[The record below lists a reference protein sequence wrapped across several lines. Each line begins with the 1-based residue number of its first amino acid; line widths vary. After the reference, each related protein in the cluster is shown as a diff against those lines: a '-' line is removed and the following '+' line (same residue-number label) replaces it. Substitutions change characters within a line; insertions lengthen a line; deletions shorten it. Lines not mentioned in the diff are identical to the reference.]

1 MRLIET
7 VKQTITF
14 AAGVLG
20 FAKSGSALRNH
31 FDHASSLLL
40 HKVTI
45 MATFNPYSSPPNNS
59 EKTPVNL
66 RPNMYARS
74 TPKPDLDPATIAF
87 INGPKAAMVQAA
99 VVVRDLQYWERTF
112 AKLAVRHTSEFYAL
126 TKEFI
131 DSGVWREHYK
141 TKAAALEHVPK
152 ISSDCYYK
160 GILKLLSSG
169 STERVP
175 QNNNEAEL
183 ECLKAI
189 EEARS
194 KWQTEQSKPE
204 QDTQTSAPEA
214 AKEASQAAPETT
226 PEPTPEPAKEASRP
240 PIDVSGCVIPQ
251 RLLENDLRE
260 RHGEVTGAA
269 HWASKLKTLFEGIQ
283 NNHDPLFVNLKASG
297 NIQTFMNGAASMH
310 RAISECL
317 PEVVCPQCS
326 AKTKTC
332 HLCHGS
338 GWISEVRWNRDW
350 VKAADSVKQ
359 TEVRRRAAI
368 KAEYA

>member
-1 MRLIET
+1 MSYFPRT
-7 VKQTITF
+7 
-14 AAGVLG
+14 
-20 FAKSGSALRNH
+20 SAQLN
-31 FDHASSLLL
+31 
-40 HKVTI
+40 I
-45 MATFNPYSSPPNNS
+45 S
-59 EKTPVNL
+59 ELK
-66 RPNMYARS
+66 S
-74 TPKPDLDPATIAF
+74 TPRSDIAALAAADFVKGKPGIVESTRITHSLAYYEQAF
-87 INGPKAAMVQAA
+87 ARMV
-99 VVVRDLQYWERTF
+99 
-112 AKLAVRHTSEFYAL
+112 AKHTTEWYMLA
-126 TKEFI
+126 KEFQE
-131 DSGVWREHYK
+131 SGAWKEHYK
-141 TKAAALEHVPK
+141 TWAETCEHVLNV
-152 ISSDCYYK
+152 SSSVYYK
-160 GILKLLSSG
+160 KVSQISDNGKVAK
-169 STERVP
+169 VP
-175 QNNNEAEL
+175 LFDKDVEL

-189 EEARS
+189 GEARS
-194 KWQTEQSKPE
+194 KWQAEQSKPE
-204 QDTQTSAPEA
+204 QDTQTAAPEA
-214 AKEASQAAPETT
+214 AKEASQSAPETT
-226 PEPTPEPAKEASRP
+226 PESTPEPAKEASKP

-283 NNHDPLFVNLKASG
+283 NDHDPLFVNLKASG

-326 AKTKTC
+326 ARTKTC

-368 KAEYA
+368 KAEYV